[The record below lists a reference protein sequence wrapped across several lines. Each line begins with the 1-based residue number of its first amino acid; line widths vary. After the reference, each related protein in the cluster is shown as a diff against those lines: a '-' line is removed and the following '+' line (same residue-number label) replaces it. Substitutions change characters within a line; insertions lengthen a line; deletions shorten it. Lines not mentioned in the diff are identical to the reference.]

1 MLSRV
6 YEQEQI
12 TRNNP
17 NTTTIWTNIINPREY
32 DYDLGQPS

>member
-1 MLSRV
+1 MMLSRV

-17 NTTTIWTNIINPREY
+17 NTTIWTNIINPREY

>member
-1 MLSRV
+1 MMLSRI

-17 NTTTIWTNIINPREY
+17 NTAIWTNIINPREY
-32 DYDLGQPS
+32 DYDVGAA